1 MNKNNNIMVFSFVTF
16 IFLIFSCTN
25 KIEKIELY
33 DKKFLFEEDA
43 FYKIYYINSSTKE
56 IEIGIFF
63 PDGILEQD
71 IMLGNLEV
79 KIMLENDITNKILD
93 RENIRISYKDY
104 NERLVNKIYFETIDL
119 LKSEVIKKIE
129 IKVLNNFLLN
139 KKAELMITNLNSSL
153 FFGS

>member
-1 MNKNNNIMVFSFVTF
+1 
-16 IFLIFSCTN
+16 
-25 KIEKIELY
+25 
-33 DKKFLFEEDA
+33 
-43 FYKIYYINSSTKE
+43 
-56 IEIGIFF
+56 
-63 PDGILEQD
+63 
-71 IMLGNLEV
+71 MLGNLEV
-79 KIMLENDITNKILD
+79 KIMLENNITNKILD

-153 FFGS
+153 FFDS